1 MMCVFC
7 LSGTFFDDGNHQV
20 IFIKVVEVAGSGMC
34 SKHHGSGVL
43 CGTTLY
49 ASMTTSMSAVAD
61 GNELHMDWS
70 SSCSEATDS
79 TARSV
84 EHGMVLIITWSPA
97 VLCSTCAFATCS
109 AALSRDASELVDP
122 LGLRLDEKLMHLL
135 FQLPRLH
142 GVVFQALRDVFYA
155 SFQPGEA
162 PRLL

>member
-1 MMCVFC
+1 MTCVE
-7 LSGTFFDDGNHQV
+7 QQ
-20 IFIKVVEVAGSGMC
+20 
-34 SKHHGSGVL
+34 
-43 CGTTLY
+43 
-49 ASMTTSMSAVAD
+49 
-61 GNELHMDWS
+61 LH
-70 SSCSEATDS
+70 S

-84 EHGMVLIITWSPA
+84 EHGMVLIITWSLA

-109 AALSRDASELVDP
+109 AALSRDASELVRNLAFDP
-122 LGLRLDEKLMHLL
+122 LDLRLDEKLMHLL